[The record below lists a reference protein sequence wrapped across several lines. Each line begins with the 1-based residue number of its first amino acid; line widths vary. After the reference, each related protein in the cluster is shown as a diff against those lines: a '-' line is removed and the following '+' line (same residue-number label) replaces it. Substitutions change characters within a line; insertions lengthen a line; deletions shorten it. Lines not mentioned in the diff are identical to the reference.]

1 VTTEFYNDNAE
12 LLARQYL
19 STSFEEV
26 HTSWLPHLNQFF
38 DSHASSIS
46 ILDVGAGIGRDAKY
60 LAQRVK
66 APETTS
72 PETTSPKTRVPETS
86 VDVVAVEPAHLLAD
100 LGKKYTKGHNVTWI
114 VDSLPRLNR
123 LAIYQNGFNLILLS
137 AVWMHV
143 PPNERSVAL
152 QTLENLLAPHG
163 KLVISLRH
171 GPNNDA
177 RVMHPV
183 SVDELQTMAKRAHL
197 TVVDSSDRDTDKLGR
212 TQVFWET
219 VVLQRVNDSELTGKA
234 E

>member
-1 VTTEFYNDNAE
+1 MTTEFYNDNAA

-26 HTSWLPHLNQFF
+26 HASWLPHLNQLF
-38 DSHASSIS
+38 DHHASGLS

-60 LAQRVK
+60 LAQL
-66 APETTS
+66 TS
-72 PETTSPKTRVPETS
+72 NQHTPVEQK

-114 VDSLPRLNR
+114 VDNLPRLNR

-143 PPNERSVAL
+143 PPNERSTSL
-152 QTLENLLAPHG
+152 QTLENLLAPRG

-183 SVDELQTMAKRAHL
+183 SVDELKAMAKRAHL
-197 TVVDSSDRDTDKLGR
+197 TIVDSSDRDTDKLGR

-219 VVLQRVNDSELTGKA
+219 VVLQRANDPVANAPEVNSPAVNGSPE
-234 E
+234 